1 MAEEIV
7 KVIKIETGSSER
19 SINSLKADIKSLTK
33 ELNSLTIGSERYNKV
48 QADLVNKTT
57 QLKEINSSMR
67 IQTRT
72 LQQDLNALHKF
83 TVGLTSGFTALTGAL
98 TLVGADSE
106 DFNKTIQKLLAS
118 LTVLNSLSGLRNLI
132 GSFSSVKDSV
142 VRVGDSIKSFF
153 SNAVNSFDPLERRLT
168 QAANNLSG
176 IGNIDIKADI
186 KTSGAGNQIVATNRA
201 LAEQS
206 KTIVPLNKQYSEYA
220 ESLRTQRSRLQE
232 LVSAKKLDQEA
243 IVKQILKEKELIAV
257 VKELNQIEEIAAKN
271 YEKSRSYQKNKNLD
285 LDVLPVSRLQAAARA
300 TGKDYDALIEK
311 FKKLSAEGAKS
322 YNEAAQPLK
331 NLQDNLENTKSEY
344 EKLQTEIRNTE
355 KELNETEKAI
365 GKTSNALKFF
375 KNVASTVG
383 WTVLISFL
391 VTAVY
396 KLIDYVKELNKA
408 TKAQKL
414 FNQEVNKT
422 TAEIS
427 SSTITKF
434 IELQKAYKAVGD
446 TAEDKSQFLKDYAD
460 ALKETGL
467 KITDAQTAEDAF
479 INNTEKY
486 KQAII
491 ARAKIDAYREQ
502 ITKKTKEYIENML
515 ELDRQLESGEFKNL
529 TATQRSQLAGISQ
542 TGSQYGPSLP
552 SEQQI
557 AQRNEAIIQ
566 FQQENLQKIQEQ
578 RETYESE
585 YNKFVSDILNKQT
598 DLEKRYSGLWTDTV
612 KAASTQTI
620 KEVKENLPDIDAI
633 LQPIMD
639 EIDRFIEAEADVLLG
654 DKDKELRDLEN
665 NWFKPYLEL
674 YKEYGGD
681 VESLL
686 EEYERRKKAIIDKYS
701 KPDIDYTA
709 ELTKIKELYDFQV
722 GQLSNYKPKTDY
734 KQFGYTFQYQ
744 SGKDVDA
751 EYENTVAYNNQIYDL
766 TAERINKENELYNNQ
781 LANSQLTADEKL
793 KIQQKLAENEKALQD
808 AADKRD
814 DDNTAAAIDRQKKK
828 LQAFQ
833 ATAQVTSSILGS
845 LGSIYDTKAQTATSE
860 KEMKKASKTAKGF
873 KAAQAVID
881 ALSAANGAYSSMAS
895 IPYVGPGLGAAAAAA
910 ALIAGYANVKSIL
923 AQDITGSSVQNVTAN
938 VPSASTPNISYTK
951 ELLGDKEL
959 DVVNQPI
966 KCYVVES
973 EITNTQNKVRTQVT
987 NSTF

>member
-72 LQQDLNALHKF
+72 LQQDLNNLQKF
-83 TVGLTSGFTALTGAL
+83 AVGVTSGFTALTGVLA
-98 TLVGADSE
+98 LVGTDSE
-106 DFNKTIQKLLAS
+106 DFNKTIQKLTAS
-118 LTVLNSLSGLRNLI
+118 LTVLNSVGGL
-132 GSFSSVKDSV
+132 KDLVESLPGLKDAFKS
-142 VRVGDSIKSFF
+142 VGDSIKNFF

-186 KTSGAGNQIVATNRA
+186 KTSGAPIAAVSPTVNSDLQAQENILVPVNDQWDKYNKELVEAKT
-201 LAEQS
+201 LAKDYSADLEKLRNIFQDYNVTVP
-206 KTIVPLNKQYSEYA
+206 KTVVPLKEFDKA
-220 ESLRTQRSRLQE
+220 AQE
-232 LVSAKKLDQEA
+232 VVKGNLEPMKEFLETLKLDDKALTEVASKMGVTYNQLNTGIQNFKENIQEDA
-243 IVKQILKEKELIAV
+243 QYVQDLKDSLSELESAGG
-257 VKELNQIEEIAAKN
+257 K
-271 YEKSRSYQKNKNLD
+271 
-285 LDVLPVSRLQAAARA
+285 
-300 TGKDYDALIEK
+300 TGTA
-311 FKKLSAEGAKS
+311 FKKLGGIFKS
-322 YNEAAQPLK
+322 V
-331 NLQDNLENTKSEY
+331 
-344 EKLQTEIRNTE
+344 
-355 KELNETEKAI
+355 
-365 GKTSNALKFF
+365 F
-375 KNVASTVG
+375 STVG
-383 WTVLISFL
+383 WTLLITAIITLISK
-391 VTAVY
+391 V
-396 KLIDYVKELNKA
+396 IDYVKELNKA

-427 SSTITKF
+427 SSSITKF

-446 TAEDKSQFLKDYAD
+446 TADEKKQFIKDYAD

-467 KITDAQTAEDAF
+467 KITDVQTAEDAF

-515 ELDRQLESGEFKNL
+515 ELDRQLESGEWKKL
-529 TATQRSQLAGISQ
+529 TAGQSIQVAGVGAGV
-542 TGSQYGPSLP
+542 TRGTRA
-552 SEQQI
+552 EQI
-557 AQRNEAIIQ
+557 ANEQSKGLRRQ
-566 FQQENLQKIQEQ
+566 FETENIKKIQEQ
-578 RETYESE
+578 RKTYESE
-585 YNKFVSDILNKQT
+585 YNKFVSDILTKQT
-598 DLEKRYSGLWTDTV
+598 DLEKTYSGLWTDTV
-612 KAASTQTI
+612 KTATTQTI
-620 KEVKENLPDIDAI
+620 KEVKDNLPDLDAI

-639 EIDRFIEAEADVLLG
+639 EINQFIEAEYDVLLG
-654 DKDKELRDLEN
+654 DRDKELRDLEN

-681 VESLL
+681 VENLL
-686 EEYERRKKAIIDKYS
+686 EEYGRRKKAIIDKYNP
-701 KPDIDYTA
+701 KKDYTEQLNA
-709 ELTKIKELYDFQV
+709 IKELYDRTV
-722 GQLSNYKPKTDY
+722 SQLDNTQKLTTYKR
-734 KQFGYTFQYQ
+734 FGYTFQYE
-744 SGKDVDA
+744 SKDDA
-751 EYENTVAYNNQIYDL
+751 KANYKKGIDNAKTIYNATL
-766 TAERINKENELYNNQ
+766 ERINAERQLYKQAESEEIIRAQNSVLTEEEKNKQIEDIKEKY
-781 LANSQLTADEKL
+781 SEKNKKL
-793 KIQQKLAENEKALQD
+793 SKQETDAKLAYDQAL
-808 AADKRD
+808 
-814 DDNTAAAIDRQKKK
+814 IEEEKK
-828 LQAFQ
+828 LQQKRLNQFQ
-833 ATAQVTSSILGS
+833 ASVQVTSSVLGS
-845 LGSIYDTKAQTATSE
+845 LGSIYDTKAQTAKSE

-881 ALSAANGAYSSMAS
+881 ALSAANGAYAAMSS
-895 IPYVGPGLGAAAAAA
+895 IYGVGPALGAAAAAA

-923 AQDITGSSVQNVTAN
+923 AQDVTGSSVQNVTAN

-973 EITNTQNKVRTQVT
+973 DITSTQNRIKTQVT

>member
-72 LQQDLNALHKF
+72 LQQDLNNLQKF
-83 TVGLTSGFTALTGAL
+83 AVGVTSGFTALTGAL

-186 KTSGAGNQIVATNRA
+186 KTSGAGNQAISTNKA
-201 LAEQS
+201 VAEQS
-206 KTIVPLNKQYSEYA
+206 KVVASSTEQWDKYNKALNAAIESNKKYIPNFDSLKKIFEEYNRIIPQNKVNIDA
-220 ESLRTQRSRLQE
+220 FNSA
-232 LVSAKKLDQEA
+232 VSKFTKGD
-243 IVKQILKEKELIAV
+243 
-257 VKELNQIEEIAAKN
+257 VKELAKVLDNLNLSQVDFLRAAQN
-271 YEKSRSYQKNKNLD
+271 VGFDGRTLMGD
-285 LDVLPVSRLQAAARA
+285 LDAFTEDLKKSSENVTQLQEKISKLESLSNKAV
-300 TGKDYDALIEK
+300 TGL
-311 FKKLSAEGAKS
+311 KKAG
-322 YNEAAQPLK
+322 
-331 NLQDNLENTKSEY
+331 
-344 EKLQTEIRNTE
+344 
-355 KELNETEKAI
+355 
-365 GKTSNALKFF
+365 NALKSVFSTAIWTLA
-375 KNVASTVG
+375 VAAVIT
-383 WTVLISFL
+383 LISKIGE
-391 VTAVY
+391 Y
-396 KLIDYVKELNKA
+396 IKELNKA

-446 TAEDKSQFLKDYAD
+446 TAEDKTQFLKDYAD

-467 KITDAQTAEDAF
+467 KITDVQTAEDAF
-479 INNTEKY
+479 VNNTEKY

-566 FQQENLQKIQEQ
+566 FQQENLQKIQKQ

-598 DLEKRYSGLWTDTV
+598 DLENRYSGLWTDTV
-612 KAASTQTI
+612 KVASTQTI

-814 DDNTAAAIDRQKKK
+814 DDNTAAAIDRQKKR

-973 EITNTQNKVRTQVT
+973 EITSTQNKVRTQVT

>member
-48 QADLVNKTT
+48 QADLVTKTT

-72 LQQDLNALHKF
+72 LQQDLNNLQKF
-83 TVGLTSGFTALTGAL
+83 AVGVTSGFTALTGVLA
-98 TLVGADSE
+98 LVGNDSE
-106 DFNKTIQKLLAS
+106 DFNKTIQKLTAS
-118 LTVLNSLSGLRNLI
+118 LTVLNSVGGL
-132 GSFSSVKDSV
+132 KDLVESLPGLKDAFKS
-142 VRVGDSIKSFF
+142 VGDSIKSFF
-153 SNAVNSFDPLERRLT
+153 SSAVNSFDPLERRLT

-186 KTSGAGNQIVATNRA
+186 KTPGAGNQIAVTNKA

-206 KTIVPLNKQYSEYA
+206 KTIVPVNEQWNKYNQELNEAIKLAGTYQSDLDKLRKIFQDYNTTIPGAVVPLKEFDKA
-220 ESLRTQRSRLQE
+220 AQDLVKGNLEPMKEFFDTLTLDEDSLRLVASKMGVTYDQLAKGLQNFEDNVKEDSQYVQE
-232 LVSAKKLDQEA
+232 LRDSLVELEA
-243 IVKQILKEKELIAV
+243 AGGKTGIA
-257 VKELNQIEEIAAKN
+257 
-271 YEKSRSYQKNKNLD
+271 
-285 LDVLPVSRLQAAARA
+285 
-300 TGKDYDALIEK
+300 
-311 FKKLSAEGAKS
+311 FKKLGGIFKSVFSTAIWTVVISAIVTAIYKIG
-322 YNEAAQPLK
+322 
-331 NLQDNLENTKSEY
+331 EY
-344 EKLQTEIRNTE
+344 IK
-355 KELNETEKAI
+355 KLNE
-365 GKTSNALKFF
+365 
-375 KNVASTVG
+375 
-383 WTVLISFL
+383 
-391 VTAVY
+391 
-396 KLIDYVKELNKA
+396 A

-446 TAEDKSQFLKDYAD
+446 TADEKSKFLKDYAD

-467 KITDAQTAEDAF
+467 KITDVQTAENAF

-515 ELDRQLESGEFKNL
+515 ELDRQLESGEWKKL
-529 TATQRSQLAGISQ
+529 TAGQSIQVAGVGAGV
-542 TGSQYGPSLP
+542 TPGSRA
-552 SEQQI
+552 EQI
-557 AQRNEAIIQ
+557 ANEQAKGLRRQ
-566 FQQENLQKIQEQ
+566 FETENIKKIQEQ
-578 RETYESE
+578 RKTYESE
-585 YNKFVSDILNKQT
+585 YDKFVSDILSKQT

-612 KAASTQTI
+612 TQTI

-639 EIDRFIEAEADVLLG
+639 EINQFIEAEADVLLG

-701 KPDIDYTA
+701 KPDVDYTA

-744 SGKDVDA
+744 SGKDVDT

-766 TAERINKENELYNNQ
+766 TAERINKENELYNSQ

-793 KIQQKLAENEKALQD
+793 KIQQKLAENEKALDD
-808 AADKRD
+808 AAQKRD
-814 DDNTAAAIDRQKKK
+814 DDNTTAAIDRQKKR

-845 LGSIYDTKAQTATSE
+845 LGSIYDTKAQTAKSE
-860 KEMKKASKTAKGF
+860 KEMKKATKTAKGF

-923 AQDITGSSVQNVTAN
+923 AQDVTGSSVQNVTAN

-959 DVVNQPI
+959 DKVNEPI

-973 EITNTQNKVRTQVT
+973 EITSTQRKAKTQVT